1 MCMHCMR
8 VFVRPSAGKSLGVYV
23 LHTSPATGGVCG
35 ILSSVCVNM
44 CDFFV
49 CFFYCRFDFVSG
61 ESPGKKKKRA
71 REINK

>member
-1 MCMHCMR
+1 MHCMR

-49 CFFYCRFDFVSG
+49 CFFFIAGLILCL
-61 ESPGKKKKRA
+61 ESPLAKKRESE
-71 REINK
+71 RNK

>member
-1 MCMHCMR
+1 MHCMR

-44 CDFFV
+44 CDFF
-49 CFFYCRFDFVSG
+49 CLLFFIAGLILCL
-61 ESPGKKKKRA
+61 ESPLAKKRESE
-71 REINK
+71 RNK